1 MRLAPLALLLAA
13 AGCSSTAPRVTGS
26 FRVAGSE
33 AGRRLVLVDVARGR
47 AVAGP
52 EAPADALHR
61 ALESASSKVPD
72 LSSLASLDG
81 RAHTEAS
88 ALFQQASWR
97 LAEAWFNGALTDAE
111 YVALVAELLRA
122 CADLARDG
130 AGSLRRLPPAY
141 ERAPLGWIG

>member
-13 AGCSSTAPRVTGS
+13 AGCSTTVPRVTGS

-61 ALESASSKVPD
+61 ALESASAKVPD

-81 RAHTEAS
+81 RALTEAS

-122 CADLARDG
+122 CAGLARDG
-130 AGSLRRLPPAY
+130 AGSRRSLPPAY